1 MIVLACRALWR
12 RPLRS
17 DGDGRS
23 LRPIADRTKG
33 KLRMRMNGWYMRAAL
48 PAMAV
53 LCLVWGCTPAEYA
66 RQADK
71 AAYAALRTGRH
82 TALGEGSDF
91 DVAYA
96 PLPIDE
102 SRGRP
107 EIPLDDKSIPLSGNA
122 ETPITLEEAL
132 RIAFRNSRE
141 LQDRR
146 EQLYSQALAL
156 ASARRS
162 WNWTNWSLPVD
173 ADAEHVAIHHNG
185 DTNAATADAEL
196 SLTRRFIHGGVLV
209 LAAGLD
215 FATDFTGGSNT
226 MVGSLLEA
234 NLTQPLLR
242 GAWSGAAYEAQYRR
256 ERDFLFAVYEFER
269 FRETFA
275 TSVVSRY
282 YSLLSS
288 RDRLR
293 NEQENIQRLENTWQ
307 WTQIQAENGE
317 VSVIQAHQA
326 RQDLLEAQVRYEQL
340 QESYRDDVDRFKIF
354 LGLPLRSGVVPDY
367 PAAINS
373 ILDEQ
378 PMALGIEEHEA
389 VRVAI
394 SGRPD
399 VLTEVAALR
408 DAARDV
414 ELAADDFLPQL
425 DVELAAAA
433 EGTDPRDFYR
443 VRFHEHQR
451 TARVTFSYDLDQ
463 TANRDAYRNAMLGYE
478 KGRRDLAEFLDE
490 VRLEVRRAYRSLERS
505 RRSYE
510 LQTENVRIARQRRA
524 LAVEEQKSGMASA
537 RDVLEAEAGLLRAL
551 NGLTSARLN
560 YETTRLEFLATLG
573 MVAVDERGQ
582 IHERHDPFGFDRI
595 ERIYQYLS
603 TDRNAAE
610 FRATNASD

>member
-1 MIVLACRALWR
+1 
-12 RPLRS
+12 
-17 DGDGRS
+17 
-23 LRPIADRTKG
+23 
-33 KLRMRMNGWYMRAAL
+33 MRAVL
-48 PAMAV
+48 PAMV
-53 LCLVWGCTPAEYA
+53 GLCCIWGCTPAEYA
-66 RQADK
+66 RQADE
-71 AAYAALRTGRH
+71 AAYSTLRGGRGAALGKST
-82 TALGEGSDF
+82 DF
-91 DVAYA
+91 EVDYR
-96 PLPIDE
+96 PLPVEQNDQQLRI
-102 SRGRP
+102 R
-107 EIPLDDKSIPLSGNA
+107 LDDKSIPLSGDKD
-122 ETPITLEEAL
+122 TPVTLDEAL

-141 LQDRR
+141 LQDRK

-162 WNWTNWSLPVD
+162 WNWTDWSLPVD
-173 ADAEHVAIHHNG
+173 ADAEHTAVHHDG
-185 DTNAATADAEL
+185 DTNASTADAEL

-209 LAAGLD
+209 LAAGVD

-226 MVGSLLEA
+226 TVGSLVDA

-242 GAWSGAAYEAQYRR
+242 GAWSGAAYEDHYRR
-256 ERDFLFAVYEFER
+256 ERDFLFAVYEYER

-275 TSVVSRY
+275 TNVVTRY
-282 YSLLSS
+282 YSLLTS

-293 NEQENIQRLENTWQ
+293 NEQENIERLENTWQ

-326 RQDLLEAQVRYEQL
+326 RQDLLEAQIRYEQL
-340 QESYRDDVDRFKIF
+340 QESYRDEVDRFKIF

-367 PAAINS
+367 PGGVERIMEVEPR
-373 ILDEQ
+373 D
-378 PMALGIEEHEA
+378 LGIEEAEA
-389 VRVAI
+389 VRVAL
-394 SGRPD
+394 STRPD
-399 VLTEVAALR
+399 VLTQAASLR

-433 EGTDPRDFYR
+433 EGTDPRDFWR

-451 TARVTFSYDLDQ
+451 MARVTFSYDLDQ
-463 TANRDAYRNAMLGYE
+463 TANRDAYRNAILDYE
-478 KGRRDLAEFLDE
+478 KARRDLAEFLDE
-490 VRLEVRRAYRSLERS
+490 VRLEVRRAYRSLQRS

-551 NGLTSARLN
+551 NGLTSARLS

-573 MVAVDERGQ
+573 LVAVDERGQ
-582 IHERHDPFGFDRI
+582 IHERHEPFRFDRI
-595 ERIYQYLS
+595 ERIYEYLS
-603 TDRNAAE
+603 GEQDSGSVNAATDP
-610 FRATNASD
+610 AD